1 MFLEFG
7 RMTDEILFELYM
19 YVCCFFFVCVCV
31 KYTLVVHVTDVL
43 VMCNMEGARCSI
55 TAFITELQRIGIV
68 SITYLVIFSLRKS
81 RDFSKGTVSATSISH
96 RYCIALL

>member
-1 MFLEFG
+1 MEFS
-7 RMTDEILFELYM
+7 MSCICM
-19 YVCCFFFVCVCV
+19 CFVCVCV

-43 VMCNMEGARCSI
+43 VMCNMEGACCSI
-55 TAFITELQRIGIV
+55 TAFVTELQRIGIV

-96 RYCIALL
+96 RYYIALL